1 MYKKISMISLKV
13 FLFSIP
19 SDMYMH
25 TKLSL
30 IIPWEESIAKSYLL
44 FRAQRD
50 FAEILVSDF

>member
-13 FLFSIP
+13 FLFPIP

-30 IIPWEESIAKSYLL
+30 IIHWEESIAKSYLL
-44 FRAQRD
+44 FRAKRD
-50 FAEILVSDF
+50 FA

>member
-1 MYKKISMISLKV
+1 MYKKISMISLIV
-13 FLFSIP
+13 FPFSIL
-19 SDMYMH
+19 SNRYMH
-25 TKLSL
+25 TKFSL